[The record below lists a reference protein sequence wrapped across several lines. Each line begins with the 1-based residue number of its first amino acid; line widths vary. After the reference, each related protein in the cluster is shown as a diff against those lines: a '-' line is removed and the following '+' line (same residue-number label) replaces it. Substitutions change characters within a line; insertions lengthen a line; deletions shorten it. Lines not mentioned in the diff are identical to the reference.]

1 VTQSNSDR
9 IEEIFHAALAL
20 PESERSAFV
29 VNECTNDPDCVSEVN
44 SLLQAAA
51 RSGFLDVPVV
61 PLGEG
66 DSLVGRIID
75 GRYEIESELPHGA
88 MAKVYLARHLELLGK
103 FVVIKVLYRASTNDR
118 ELQALTLLRH
128 PGVVT
133 VFGAGQVDGNA
144 YIAMEYIDG
153 PTLRSEIENT
163 TIELRRAAALIKQI
177 GAAVGH
183 VHNKGILHRDLK
195 PENILLQLLTD
206 GTEEV
211 KIVDFG
217 IAKIKE
223 SVSAAGV
230 TNTVPIGTL
239 PYMSPEQLGNGE
251 RITAASDIYSMAV
264 VACEMITGER
274 PGRYA
279 QRQGRWHL
287 KSVDLPSSLSGDAR
301 KVIAK
306 ALRSDPKKRYQ
317 SAKQFGDELAAALNE
332 PIGPELSPSRRIATR
347 LSVVA
352 GVLIL
357 AMLSYGIYKYFA
369 GTQPPRPQISQTQS
383 QGFNYWLTVQ
393 QTRDGKDY
401 KAPYKS
407 NGNDTFENGDKFQ
420 LNVLSLDSGYLYIF
434 NERRPEEGSTSFR
447 LIYPKRAVNDGS
459 ASVGG
464 NQPIQSDWITF
475 QGPPGTDNYW
485 IVWSA
490 SQLTEFESAK
500 NEAFKHPQAGLT
512 DQNLVKVKEYLKKL
526 DTEVNARASRM
537 SASQEVQVRKRHDIV
552 LTFAELKHR

>member
-9 IEEIFHAALAL
+9 IEEIFHAALVL

-88 MAKVYLARHLELLGK
+88 MAKVYLARHLELPGK
-103 FVVIKVLYRASTNDR
+103 FVVIKVLHRESTNDR

-183 VHNKGILHRDLK
+183 VHDKGILHRDLK

-317 SAKQFGDELAAALNE
+317 SAKQFGGDLAEALLNVKDEPPGPVEKWLKVVGGFLLLALM
-332 PIGPELSPSRRIATR
+332 GYGVYQS
-347 LSVVA
+347 
-352 GVLIL
+352 GVLV
-357 AMLSYGIYKYFA
+357 
-369 GTQPPRPQISQTQS
+369 PPAPPPESK
-383 QGFNYWLTVQ
+383 GFNYWITIQ
-393 QTRDGKDY
+393 RMRDGKDY
-401 KAPYKS
+401 DVPFKS
-407 NGNDTFENGDKFQ
+407 NGGDDISDNGDKFQ
-420 LNVLSLDSGYLYIF
+420 LSVFTLEAGYLYIF
-434 NERRPEEGSTSFR
+434 NEGQPDQGTSFR
-447 LIYPKRAVNDGS
+447 MIYPKKMINDGF
-459 ASVGG
+459 ASVGP
-464 NQPIQSDWITF
+464 NDTVTSDWIMF
-475 QGPPGTDNYW
+475 RGPAGTEDFW
-485 IVWSA
+485 IVWSV
-490 SQLTEFESAK
+490 SPISELESARK
-500 NEAFKHPQAGLT
+500 EALNHPEAGLT
-512 DQNLVKVKEYLKKL
+512 GETLVTVKQYLKTM
-526 DTEVNARASRM
+526 DAEVDAWTAKYK
-537 SASQEVQVRKRHDIV
+537 QTQDVKVRKRSDLV
-552 LTFAELKHR
+552 LTLAQFKHR

>member
-1 VTQSNSDR
+1 MTQSNSDR

-88 MAKVYLARHLELLGK
+88 MAKVYLARHLELPGK
-103 FVVIKVLYRASTNDR
+103 FVVIKVLHRESTNDR

-183 VHNKGILHRDLK
+183 VHDKGILHRDLK

-317 SAKQFGDELAAALNE
+317 SAKQFGDDLAEALLNVKDE
-332 PIGPELSPSRRIATR
+332 PPGPVEKWLK
-347 LSVVA
+347 VVGGFLLLA
-352 GVLIL
+352 LMGYGVYQSGVLV
-357 AMLSYGIYKYFA
+357 
-369 GTQPPRPQISQTQS
+369 PPAPPPESK
-383 QGFNYWLTVQ
+383 GFNYWITIQ
-393 QTRDGKDY
+393 RMRDGKDY
-401 KAPYKS
+401 DVPFKS
-407 NGNDTFENGDKFQ
+407 NGGDDISDNGDKFQ
-420 LNVLSLDSGYLYIF
+420 LSVFTLEAGYLYIF
-434 NERRPEEGSTSFR
+434 NEGQPDQGTSFR
-447 LIYPKRAVNDGS
+447 MIYPKKMINDGF
-459 ASVGG
+459 ASVGP
-464 NQPIQSDWITF
+464 NDTVTSDWIMF
-475 QGPPGTDNYW
+475 RGPAGTEDFW
-485 IVWSA
+485 IVWSV
-490 SQLTEFESAK
+490 SPISELESARK
-500 NEAFKHPQAGLT
+500 EALNHPEAGLT
-512 DQNLVKVKEYLKKL
+512 GQTLVTVKQYLKTM
-526 DTEVNARASRM
+526 DAEVDAWTAKYK
-537 SASQEVQVRKRHDIV
+537 QTQDVKVRKRSDLV
-552 LTFAELKHR
+552 LTLAQFKHR

>member
-195 PENILLQLLTD
+195 PENIMLQLLGD
-206 GTEEV
+206 GTEVV

-217 IAKIKE
+217 IAKIKDPVGAT
-223 SVSAAGV
+223 S
-230 TNTVPIGTL
+230 TLNTVPIGTRA
-239 PYMSPEQLGNGE
+239 YMSPEQLCGGE

-274 PGRYA
+274 PVQPDPASPG
-279 QRQGRWHL
+279 QRRVEFPPRL
-287 KSVDLPSSLSGDAR
+287 LPKAR
-301 KVIAK
+301 RVIGK
-306 ALRSDPKKRYQ
+306 ALSFQPQDRYQ
-317 SAKQFGDELAAALNE
+317 SARQFGDDLADALREDERN
-332 PIGPELSPSRRIATR
+332 GPRVPPPWRLIPKWLSII
-347 LSVVA
+347 A
-352 GVLIL
+352 GVLIIAL
-357 AMLSYGIYKYFA
+357 LSYGIYEFV
-369 GTQPPRPQISQTQS
+369 TRRTPPPTQS
-383 QGFNYWLTVQ
+383 KGFNYWLTVQ
-393 QTRDGKDY
+393 ETSEGKDDQ
-401 KAPYKS
+401 APYKS
-407 NGNDTFENGDKFQ
+407 NGDDTFNSGDKFR
-420 LNVLSLDSGYLYIF
+420 LNVMSLEPGYLYIF
-434 NERRPEEGSTSFR
+434 NEGPSEPNSTSFR
-447 LIYPKRAVNDGS
+447 MLYPHKGINDDS
-459 ASVGG
+459 ASVGA
-464 NQPIQSDWITF
+464 NHTIQSDWITF
-475 QGPPGTDNYW
+475 RGPAGTDNVW
-485 IVWSA
+485 IIWSA
-490 SQLTEFESAK
+490 SPVSELEFAK
-500 NEAFKHPQAGLT
+500 DGALQHSQAGLT
-512 DQNLVKVKEYLKKL
+512 GQNLVRIKEYLKNMAAEINVRSAKL
-526 DTEVNARASRM
+526 RA
-537 SASQEVQVRKRHDIV
+537 AQEVQVRNRSDLV
-552 LTFAELKHR
+552 LTLAEFKHR